1 MGLPYRLF
9 IRPMLKFQD
18 SEKAHH
24 RSLFYLKKL
33 SSFSVSRFALST
45 LYQNKQ
51 DLPVEVFGHTFKH
64 PFGLAAGMDKK
75 AEGLLG
81 WQAMKLRFIIQ
92 LRLIFDMSQV
102 HWKSRIYPTKNSC
115 FLWLR

>member
-1 MGLPYRLF
+1 MGLPYRLL

-24 RSLFYLKKL
+24 RSLFYLRKL

-81 WQAMKLRFIIQ
+81 
-92 LRLIFDMSQV
+92 
-102 HWKSRIYPTKNSC
+102 
-115 FLWLR
+115 